1 MDTMKTTTNGI
12 LLGIVSLALAI
23 GCNVQV
29 NEEENA
35 TNGSGEESN
44 GNQEEA
50 HTTDNHPVIGKWEN
64 GPEEYE
70 FIAGGK
76 GSYKQLSNE
85 SKMTWKFNGNKIT
98 MRVEVIAGNY
108 EDKDGEWADGALRV
122 KDSFGDLKTFDRK

>member
-1 MDTMKTTTNGI
+1 MKKITNAMV
-12 LLGIVSLALAI
+12 LCAVSLALIA

-29 NEEENA
+29 NDEDNA
-35 TNGSGEESN
+35 SESSGEESN
-44 GNQEEA
+44 GNQEDA

-85 SKMTWKFNGNKIT
+85 SKMTWKFNDNKIT

>member
-1 MDTMKTTTNGI
+1 MKKTTNAI
-12 LLGIVSLALAI
+12 LLGVMSLALIA

-29 NEEENA
+29 NEEDNA
-35 TNGSGEESN
+35 TKGSGEDSN
-44 GNQEEA
+44 GNQEDA

-76 GSYKQLSNE
+76 GSYKQLGNE

-108 EDKDGEWADGALRV
+108 EDKDGEWADGTLRV